1 MAIVPDF
8 QSDLTN
14 HFFKGFKIS
23 SHFIDDKAKEIHF
36 YLEPCSEFPVCP
48 RCKGKNV
55 VVHEYRK
62 RIVQDDSILGYK
74 TVLFI
79 TYRTFKCKFCNKYAT
94 EKIEFLSENS
104 RFTTRVADSVNEDL
118 ERAGSIKDTAE
129 RTGLSW
135 SSCKRIHKRYLKK
148 KIYFNL
154 GQASH
159 IAIDEFSIKKGHKY
173 ATVVVD
179 LDTKRVIWV
188 GKGKT
193 VREVN
198 RFFKLCG
205 TEGCKQIKA
214 VAMDQNAGF
223 ATCVNK
229 YCPNAKVVYDLF
241 HMVYN
246 FGRLVISAIRLRLA
260 YENKNKNDD
269 NAYSLLKRSRFLLLT
284 KNSNLSEEKRIK
296 LNDIL
301 SFYHDLYAANEL
313 KELLPEV
320 FHAHSKEESESLWDE
335 WVRLALQSKVQEI
348 TKFAKVQNRRY
359 RDGIT
364 NSGIYRIR
372 TSVLEGINNKIK
384 VLKRF
389 AYGFRDL
396 EYFFLRIMNSFR
408 GNSLEC

>member
-1 MAIVPDF
+1 MNIVADF
-8 QSDLTN
+8 HNFFFNLFYTN
-14 HFFKGFKIS
+14 FKLFNYQ
-23 SHFIDDKAKEIHF
+23 FDEDKKEIHLF
-36 YLEPCSEFPVCP
+36 LEPKDNYPQCP
-48 RCKGKNV
+48 ICKNHNV
-55 VVHEYRK
+55 VVHEYRH
-62 RIVQDDSILGYK
+62 RIVKDGSYNGFQFILH
-74 TVLFI
+74 I
-79 TYRTFKCKFCNKYAT
+79 TYRTFKCKFCNKYST

-118 ERAGSIKDTAE
+118 ERARSIKDTAE

-223 ATCVNK
+223 AICVNK

-320 FHAHSKEESESLWDE
+320 FHAHSKEESGNL
-335 WVRLALQSKVQEI
+335 
-348 TKFAKVQNRRY
+348 F
-359 RDGIT
+359 G
-364 NSGIYRIR
+364 
-372 TSVLEGINNKIK
+372 
-384 VLKRF
+384 
-389 AYGFRDL
+389 
-396 EYFFLRIMNSFR
+396 MN
-408 GNSLEC
+408 G

>member
-1 MAIVPDF
+1 
-8 QSDLTN
+8 
-14 HFFKGFKIS
+14 
-23 SHFIDDKAKEIHF
+23 
-36 YLEPCSEFPVCP
+36 
-48 RCKGKNV
+48 
-55 VVHEYRK
+55 
-62 RIVQDDSILGYK
+62 
-74 TVLFI
+74 
-79 TYRTFKCKFCNKYAT
+79 
-94 EKIEFLSENS
+94 
-104 RFTTRVADSVNEDL
+104 
-118 ERAGSIKDTAE
+118 
-129 RTGLSW
+129 
-135 SSCKRIHKRYLKK
+135 
-148 KIYFNL
+148 
-154 GQASH
+154 
-159 IAIDEFSIKKGHKY
+159 
-173 ATVVVD
+173 
-179 LDTKRVIWV
+179 
-188 GKGKT
+188 
-193 VREVN
+193 
-198 RFFKLCG
+198 
-205 TEGCKQIKA
+205 
-214 VAMDQNAGF
+214 
-223 ATCVNK
+223 
-229 YCPNAKVVYDLF
+229 
-241 HMVYN
+241 MVYN

-384 VLKRF
+384 VLKRL

-396 EYFFLRIMNSFR
+396 EYFFLRIRDAFR
-408 GNSLEC
+408 GNAYV

>member
-1 MAIVPDF
+1 MNIVVDF
-8 QSDLTN
+8 HNFFFNLFYTN
-14 HFFKGFKIS
+14 FKLFNYQ
-23 SHFIDDKAKEIHF
+23 FDEDKKEIHLF
-36 YLEPCSEFPVCP
+36 LEPKDNYPQCP
-48 RCKGKNV
+48 ICKNHNV
-55 VVHEYRK
+55 VVHEYRH
-62 RIVQDDSILGYK
+62 RIVKDGSYNGFQFILH
-74 TVLFI
+74 I
-79 TYRTFKCKFCNKYAT
+79 TYRTFKCKFCDKYAT
-94 EKIEFLSENS
+94 EQIPFISSRHRITKSLENE
-104 RFTTRVADSVNEDL
+104 VIEDL
-118 ERAGSIKDTAE
+118 QRSGSIKDTAQ
-129 RTGLSW
+129 RTSLKW
-135 SSCKRIHKRYLKK
+135 DTCKQIHKDYLKRNTP
-148 KIYFNL
+148 FFL
-154 GQASH
+154 GKAKH
-159 IAIDEFSIKKGHKY
+159 LAIDEFSIKKGHKY

-384 VLKRF
+384 VLKRL

-396 EYFFLRIMNSFR
+396 EYFFLRIRDAFR
-408 GNSLEC
+408 GNAYV

>member
-79 TYRTFKCKFCNKYAT
+79 TYRTFKCKFCDKYAT
-94 EKIEFLSENS
+94 EQIPFISSKHRITKSFENE
-104 RFTTRVADSVNEDL
+104 VIEDL
-118 ERAGSIKDTAE
+118 QRSGSIKDTAQ
-129 RTGLSW
+129 RTSLKLDT
-135 SSCKRIHKRYLKK
+135 CKQIHKDYLKRNSP
-148 KIYFNL
+148 FFL
-154 GQASH
+154 GKAKH
-159 IAIDEFSIKKGHKY
+159 LAIDEFSIKKGHKY

-269 NAYSLLKRSRFLLLT
+269 NAS
-284 KNSNLSEEKRIK
+284 
-296 LNDIL
+296 
-301 SFYHDLYAANEL
+301 
-313 KELLPEV
+313 
-320 FHAHSKEESESLWDE
+320 
-335 WVRLALQSKVQEI
+335 
-348 TKFAKVQNRRY
+348 
-359 RDGIT
+359 
-364 NSGIYRIR
+364 
-372 TSVLEGINNKIK
+372 
-384 VLKRF
+384 
-389 AYGFRDL
+389 
-396 EYFFLRIMNSFR
+396 MNPVIDHFD
-408 GNSLEC
+408 